1 MPELVSFDYAIVRVV
16 PRVDRE
22 EFINVGVILFCRA
35 QRLLD
40 ARVKL
45 DPARLAAL
53 APQLDAT
60 LVQAQIEQVPLICA
74 GGAKAGALGE
84 LSQTERFLWLISPRS
99 TTIQVSPAHSGLCEN
114 PRAELDRLFK
124 QAVEC

>member
-22 EFINVGVILFCRA
+22 EFINVGIILFCRA

-53 APQLDAT
+53 APELDTA
-60 LVQAQIEQVPLICA
+60 LVQTQIDLVPLVCA
-74 GGAKAGALGE
+74 GGAKAGALGD
-84 LSQTERFLWLISPRS
+84 LNQTERFLWLISPRS
-99 TTIQVSPAHSGLCEN
+99 TTIQISPAHSGLAED
-114 PRAELDRLFK
+114 PKAELDRLFK
-124 QAVEC
+124 EMVEC